1 MKILDTIKEHK
12 DTIKTA
18 GRFAVKNALAF
29 TSGCVV
35 GDMVMEHCMTMP
47 SGPRKVMGIVTTV
60 VTTAALGNAIDNG
73 LDLLLDN
80 ADEGLQ
86 RDYDQ
91 AVEIMEGL
99 NDILKKQV
107 DDNEAAF

>member
-29 TSGCVV
+29 TSGYVV

-47 SGPRKVMGIVTTV
+47 NGPRKVMGFVTTV

-107 DDNEAAF
+107 DDNETAF